1 MCAVCSLRRQGLPYT
16 QSRTSAA
23 MIAAATAWNIAGDA
37 YGWYTAEQ
45 ARQCNTGCVRH
56 TGSGYSEERVITA
69 VSKLQDTVRL
79 DLDRQLGQTHPGGR
93 TVFEAPSGVFE
104 MSTAAEVLRLTRNVR
119 ITGEGHASTARLA
132 QNELAFRGAATQ
144 LSGSGR
150 MNIEGVELDNCGK
163 QTHMGKCC
171 LHFHLSGN
179 CNDCTFSHNSVHHTF
194 QRGITVHGTHYST
207 VEDNAIYDARG
218 ANIYMED
225 GNEWSNFI
233 SANAMVCVAW
243 HHCKISPNTW
253 SDANGLQQDYMEQG
267 GIWGISPS
275 NVYLGNRM
283 SLHENGFF
291 IDSKNPLQMAR
302 ALREIESVPITSRS
316 SRFAE
321 MCSTATPASGF
332 T

>member
-1 MCAVCSLRRQGLPYT
+1 
-16 QSRTSAA
+16 
-23 MIAAATAWNIAGDA
+23 
-37 YGWYTAEQ
+37 
-45 ARQCNTGCVRH
+45 
-56 TGSGYSEERVITA
+56 
-69 VSKLQDTVRL
+69 
-79 DLDRQLGQTHPGGR
+79 
-93 TVFEAPSGVFE
+93 
-104 MSTAAEVLRLTRNVR
+104 
-119 ITGEGHASTARLA
+119 
-132 QNELAFRGAATQ
+132 
-144 LSGSGR
+144 

-163 QTHMGKCC
+163 QTHMGKYC

-267 GIWGISPS
+267 GILGISPQTS
-275 NVYLGNRM
+275 IWVTECRCTRM
-283 SLHENGFF
+283 
-291 IDSKNPLQMAR
+291 DSSSTPKSLQMAR
-302 ALREIESVPITSRS
+302 ALRSI
-316 SRFAE
+316 
-321 MCSTATPASGF
+321 CQ
-332 T
+332 